1 MKLDE
6 RYLSFCTVLEKEK
19 KTNLRRIKTCFTLLS
34 VAKKI
39 DQQCAQRLLK
49 FKLSES
55 RFIILVLLKEYTKL
69 PLQDISKLLG
79 IKKASTTTLIS
90 SLVEDRL
97 IQKQNFNADKRIYLV
112 SLTDSGAQL
121 VEKVLSQHSIWIE
134 KMTNSLTED
143 EMNSFNKILNKIYK
157 NI

>member
-1 MKLDE
+1 M
-6 RYLSFCTVLEKEK
+6 
-19 KTNLRRIKTCFTLLS
+19 
-34 VAKKI
+34 
-39 DQQCAQRLLK
+39 
-49 FKLSES
+49 
-55 RFIILVLLKEYTKL
+55 LKEYTKL